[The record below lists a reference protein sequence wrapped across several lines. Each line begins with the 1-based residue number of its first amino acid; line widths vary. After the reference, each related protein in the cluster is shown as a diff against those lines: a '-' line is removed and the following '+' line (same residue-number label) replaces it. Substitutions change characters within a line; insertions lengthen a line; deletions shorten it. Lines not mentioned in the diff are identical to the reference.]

1 MQEFPLRPL
10 LSLGDYFEVCCL
22 NSVWLTCPWYLS
34 VTGFSL
40 MHPTWRTHSAC
51 FNGFMLA
58 EVCCMVQ
65 VWLNLM
71 SCPGWRKNEYSALV
85 GGNSSRRLMY
95 SVLYLSIKFY
105 RLVVWFSSLMYLLIF
120 CLVVLSFAEWGGI
133 EVPRYHCGLVCFSF
147 QLYTLLLHTVWGSD
161 GWHVHIWGSCV
172 FQMDRF
178 ICHCVMSP
186 IVLVLLAAAVSF
198 MWY

>member
-1 MQEFPLRPL
+1 MQRRSASDLQEFPLRPF

-40 MHPTWRTHSAC
+40 MHPTWRTHCAC

-85 GGNSSRRLMY
+85 GGNSSRILMY

-133 EVPRYHCGLVCFSF
+133 EVPRYHWGLVCFSF
-147 QLYTLLLHTVWGSD
+147 QLYTLLLIQFEALMVGTYTFGVVVYFRWIDSFVIVW
-161 GWHVHIWGSCV
+161 CPPL
-172 FQMDRF
+172 
-178 ICHCVMSP
+178 C
-186 IVLVLLAAAVSF
+186 
-198 MWY
+198 WYF

>member
-1 MQEFPLRPL
+1 
-10 LSLGDYFEVCCL
+10 
-22 NSVWLTCPWYLS
+22 
-34 VTGFSL
+34 
-40 MHPTWRTHSAC
+40 
-51 FNGFMLA
+51 
-58 EVCCMVQ
+58 MVQ

-85 GGNSSRRLMY
+85 GGNSSRILMY

-147 QLYTLLLHTVWGSD
+147 QLYTLLLIQFEALMVGTYTFGVVVYFRWIDSF
-161 GWHVHIWGSCV
+161 V
-172 FQMDRF
+172 
-178 ICHCVMSP
+178 
-186 IVLVLLAAAVSF
+186 IV
-198 MWY
+198 